1 MASAEIHSIQSVS
14 GNQPR
19 MRRLPEEAGQTFL
32 PGTPVQLASG
42 DGGVKAWDGVTVAFG
57 IAGFSKEFGNNLA
70 ALGVTPTAAV
80 NPTPQPSTGQA
91 VPFEPSAV
99 SISRPLFRDGRQ
111 GFEVSVA
118 DTIFLGQVGPSQSTV
133 ATDVSKQYGLT
144 LDADGHW
151 YVDKTKTGASAVVE
165 IVRLDPNDQGILGS
179 TTRGVYFVVLPGAAQ
194 LVA

>member
-1 MASAEIHSIQSVS
+1 VASAEIHSIQTVS

-19 MRRLPEEAGQTFL
+19 IRRLPEEAGQTFL
-32 PGTPVQLASG
+32 PGTPVQLAAA

-80 NPTPQPSTGQA
+80 NPSPQPSTGQA
-91 VPFEPSAV
+91 VPFQPAAV
-99 SISRPLFRDGRQ
+99 SISRPLYRDGRQ

-118 DTIFLGQVGPSQSTV
+118 DTVFLGQVGPAQQALAS
-133 ATDVSKQYGLT
+133 DVTKQYGLT

-165 IVRLDPNDQGILGS
+165 ITRIDPNDQNPVN
-179 TTRGVYFVVLPGAAQ
+179 RGVYFIVLPAAAQ

>member
-1 MASAEIHSIQSVS
+1 MASSEIHSIQTVS

-19 MRRLPEEAGQTFL
+19 IRRLPEEAGQVFL
-32 PGTPVQLASG
+32 PGTPVQLAAG

-91 VPFEPSAV
+91 VPFQPLAV

-118 DTIFLGQVGPSQSTV
+118 DTVFLGQVGPAQFTL
-133 ATDVSKQYGLT
+133 ATDVTKQYGMT
-144 LDADGHW
+144 QDADGHW
-151 YVDKTKTGASAVVE
+151 YVDKTKTGAAAVVE
-165 IVRLDPNDQGILGS
+165 ITRLDPNDQNPIGVS
-179 TTRGVYFVVLPGAAQ
+179 SRGVYFIVLPAAAQ

>member
-1 MASAEIHSIQSVS
+1 MASAEIHSIQTVS

-32 PGTPVQLASG
+32 PGTPVMLAAG

-80 NPTPQPSTGQA
+80 NPNPQPGVSS
-91 VPFEPSAV
+91 VPFEPQAQN
-99 SISRPLFRDGRQ
+99 ITRPFFIDGRQ
-111 GFEVSVA
+111 GFEVGTD
-118 DTIFLGQVGPSQSTV
+118 DTVFLAQVGPNQTV
-133 ATDVSKQYGLT
+133 VASDVSKQYGMT

-151 YVDKTKTGASAVVE
+151 YVDKTKIGAAAVVE
-165 IVRLDPNDQGILGS
+165 VVRLDPNDQS
-179 TTRGVYFVVLPGAAQ
+179 ATPRGVYIVVLTSAQQ

>member
-19 MRRLPEEAGQTFL
+19 IKRVIEEAGQTFL
-32 PGTPVQLASG
+32 PGTPVQVAAG
-42 DGGVKAWDGVTVAFG
+42 DGGLQAWVQGATK

-70 ALGVTPTAAV
+70 ALGVAPTAAV

-111 GFEVSVA
+111 GVEIANS
-118 DTIFLGQVGPSQSTV
+118 DTIFAAQVGPAQIAL
-133 ATDVSKQYGLT
+133 ATDVGVTYNLT
-144 LDADGHW
+144 KDADNHW
-151 YVDKTKTGASAVVE
+151 YVDKTNVANLVAT
-165 IVRLDPNDQGILGS
+165 IVKLDPADQS
-179 TTRGVYFVVLPGAAQ
+179 AAPRGVYIVITPAFQQIPG
-194 LVA
+194 